1 MTKKLL
7 FYFLIYIKYYLKLF
21 LFLKMGSECSADER
35 ETKYMSFH
43 QAIYAIENDIKK
55 EIDNSD
61 LTNKKYM
68 PFGLVNQG
76 LCKKY
81 KFLLNPN
88 FDKDEARN
96 TQFNYKYLIKKNED
110 RNFRY
115 INKNFNFNFPSQF
128 MFINKDFMDVI
139 LDYVGE
145 NYKSILKTNFDTII
159 GGGCLIMKNPSDP
172 KDEKPYRY
180 IILYSELKENKGNE
194 IDFFLSIKVKK
205 ERKKAD
211 DYILKNNL
219 LNYFKKIDYNF
230 KEEYKKVSDNY
241 YIVRCCEVSK
251 IENYISEMEKKKKN
265 EKNTSR
271 YKRSMS
277 LNQKKNAFPQNN
289 FRNHESNMRNIFNNI
304 FEQNQRPNNI
314 QSIKMSFNPNQKYC

>member
-1 MTKKLL
+1 
-7 FYFLIYIKYYLKLF
+7 
-21 LFLKMGSECSADER
+21 MGSECSVDER
-35 ETKYMSFH
+35 EFGYMSFH

-96 TQFNYKYLIKKNED
+96 TQFDYKDLVKKIED
-110 RNFRY
+110 RNFKY
-115 INKNFNFNFPSQF
+115 INKRFSFSFPSQF

-139 LDYVGE
+139 RDYVDLK
-145 NYKSILKTNFDTII
+145 YKSYLQTNFDTII
-159 GGGCLIMKNPSDP
+159 GGGCLIMKDP
-172 KDEKPYRY
+172 KDEKDENPFRY

-194 IDFFLSIKVKK
+194 IDFFLYIKDKK
-205 ERKKAD
+205 ERKETV

-219 LNYFKKIDYNF
+219 LNFFKKIDYNY
-230 KEEYKKVSDNY
+230 KEEHKKVSDNY
-241 YIVRCCEVSK
+241 FIVRCCEVSK
-251 IENYISEMEKKKKN
+251 IESYISEMEKKKKK
-265 EKNTSR
+265 EIIH
-271 YKRSMS
+271 
-277 LNQKKNAFPQNN
+277 Q
-289 FRNHESNMRNIFNNI
+289 H
-304 FEQNQRPNNI
+304 
-314 QSIKMSFNPNQKYC
+314 IKGQ

>member
-1 MTKKLL
+1 
-7 FYFLIYIKYYLKLF
+7 
-21 LFLKMGSECSADER
+21 MGSECSADER
-35 ETKYMSFH
+35 ETRYMSFH

-55 EIDNSD
+55 EIDNPD

-96 TQFNYKYLIKKNED
+96 TQFDYKDLVKKLED
-110 RNFRY
+110 RDFRY
-115 INKNFNFNFPSQF
+115 INKRFSFSFPSQF

-139 LDYVGE
+139 LYYIGE
-145 NYKSILKTNFDTII
+145 KYKGHLKLNFDTII
-159 GGGCLIMKNPSDP
+159 GGGCLIMKDP
-172 KDEKPYRY
+172 KDPRDEKPYRY

-194 IDFFLSIKVKK
+194 IDFFLFIKDKK
-205 ERKKAD
+205 ERKTTD

-219 LNYFKKIDYNF
+219 LNFFKKIDYNF
-230 KEEYKKVSDNY
+230 KEEHKKVSENY

-251 IENYISEMEKKKKN
+251 IEDYISEMEKKKK
-265 EKNTSR
+265 K
-271 YKRSMS
+271 
-277 LNQKKNAFPQNN
+277 
-289 FRNHESNMRNIFNNI
+289 
-304 FEQNQRPNNI
+304 
-314 QSIKMSFNPNQKYC
+314 